1 MRTGGNMFFSWFFSG
16 RSFLLRH
23 PVFDAIKDSESRAQ
37 SKRACTIGSAE
48 THPVFDAIKD
58 RESRAQSK
66 RACTICSAE
75 THPIF
80 DAIKDT
86 KKSVFANSG
95 ILMLLF
101 PFQLPDFPVFLS
113 FGLAF
118 GFGAARFCPV
128 QEFMQVVEIPPE
140 HDADSLGIG
149 IGWFCEILVV

>member
-1 MRTGGNMFFSWFFSG
+1 MFFSWFFSG

-37 SKRACTIGSAE
+37 SKRACTI
-48 THPVFDAIKD
+48 
-58 RESRAQSK
+58 
-66 RACTICSAE
+66 CSAE
-75 THPIF
+75 TYPIF

-101 PFQLPDFPVFLS
+101 PFQLPDFPVFLP